1 MISIIACLGKKNRA
15 IGKDNKLLWDIPEDL
30 EHFKKITLNH
40 PVIMGENTFL
50 SIGHPLP
57 ERFNIVIGQ
66 SKEFSEK
73 ENLKQVGSFN
83 EALEKASKINEDE
96 IFIIGGGQVY
106 AQAIDKAD
114 RLYLT
119 LIEDEKVGDTFFP
132 PYEEKFKKIEE
143 SRSSLDDLD
152 YSFTVW
158 EK

>member
-83 EALEKASKINEDE
+83 EALEKANKINEDE

-132 PYEEKFKKIEE
+132 PYEEKFKKTKEK
-143 SRSSLDDLD
+143 RSSLDDLD